1 MMKGIWFGDIH
12 SYANLN
18 LILSKVDLPPATVKE
33 TYVDNPGGD
42 GSWDLT
48 EANGKVNYKDRK
60 AKFTFSV
67 LPGDDFEAKKT
78 EISNLLNG
86 RRFKIVLDKD
96 PEYYWDGRC
105 SVNKYESKKKDRKIV
120 VAANV
125 SPYKLKKGQTRV
137 FVPFSGRN
145 LFNNAELPKIG
156 GSSANIESI
165 ATGVRATWVQGKSAY
180 VLVKWLP
187 LDMLIGET
195 ITLSCDIVESGGAK
209 GTIQIGYAAASG
221 SPRQSEVKLESTG
234 AVSFTVEKTN
244 PQYEYLAIWFYA
256 NNGTDPANV
265 SEGAYV
271 DYLNVQIELGEVSED
286 DLFSKNLFKAEFGGD
301 GYFASGFY
309 DELEIVDANTISG
322 IPTVGQGR
330 DYIRFAQ
337 KYPPGV
343 FTLSN
348 KCKAP
353 RQMLWLFDADGNNIS
368 AQYQTKIQN
377 MNYNQYYDGFFMTL
391 ALVNVTIPSGVAFW
405 RYGVFFEPDNGNKV
419 TLSEIQVSSGSD
431 IPYEPYWRGYEHYV
445 PFRGKNLLD
454 PESITSVSNTTI
466 NNGIVTQKNADTK
479 ATIYVKCYGY
489 LSGTYIKSFGLES
502 ISKQGIISFVFQK
515 TDDFDRIYF
524 GLNGSIT
531 DTTVAVNVADLP
543 NGTYTMQANFTNIT
557 QGSVSWKDMQ
567 IELGDQIKP
576 LGNNLIPYP
585 YARTTKTI
593 AGVTFTVN
601 DNRSIT
607 LSGTATG
614 VAAFYLYDNKNKPF
628 PVGYYSVIANNV
640 CEIRCYHEDQ
650 STTTF
655 SSSGGTINVTKPI
668 VQIALLIRS
677 GTTYNNTIYPMF
689 NKGTTALPYEPF
701 IGYEP
706 YNPPAEVT
714 LTNGRKQV
722 VPTLICTTE
731 TKFDVDGLE
740 FTVNEGKHKVLDFQ
754 LTEGETHAT
763 LRGEGG
769 AAAIVYQ
776 EGDL

>member
-78 EISNLLNG
+78 EVSNLLNG

-221 SPRQSEVKLESTG
+221 SPRQSKVKLESTG
-234 AVSFTVEKTN
+234 AVSFTVENTN
-244 PQYEYLAIWFYA
+244 PQFEYLAIWFYA

-265 SEGAYV
+265 TAGAYV

-286 DLFSKNLFKAEFGGD
+286 DLFSKNLISYPYNETTLTLNGITFTDNGD
-301 GYFASGFY
+301 GSITINGTASNVSTFY
-309 DELEIVDANTISG
+309 LSRDRSLFEVGKTYTIQGSKTGINVDVLFQGVVWAGGGSFTVTEEMMNAATIATQIRIPIGNTI
-322 IPTVGQGR
+322 
-330 DYIRFAQ
+330 
-337 KYPPGV
+337 
-343 FTLSN
+343 N
-348 KCKAP
+348 
-353 RQMLWLFDADGNNIS
+353 
-368 AQYQTKIQN
+368 
-377 MNYNQYYDGFFMTL
+377 
-391 ALVNVTIPSGVAFW
+391 NVTVYPM
-405 RYGVFFEPDNGNKV
+405 
-419 TLSEIQVSSGSD
+419 LSEGSTAL
-431 IPYEPYWRGYEHYV
+431 PYEPYWRGYEHYV

-454 PESITSVSNTTI
+454 LFDISNIEKYNSVEFGMEIVNSDIIYTYNYTKDHFVFSCWVDVEPNTDYSISLTSASINACFVYTDRLFGTI
-466 NNGIVTQKNADTK
+466 
-479 ATIYVKCYGY
+479 VKQVAGLCYQ
-489 LSGTYIKSFGLES
+489 SGTFNSGENSKLLLGFYSQASNRIGDSET
-502 ISKQGIISFVFQK
+502 IS
-515 TDDFDRIYF
+515 
-524 GLNGSIT
+524 
-531 DTTVAVNVADLP
+531 
-543 NGTYTMQANFTNIT
+543 NI
-557 QGSVSWKDMQ
+557 M
-567 IELGDQIKP
+567 I
-576 LGNNLIPYP
+576 
-585 YARTTKTI
+585 
-593 AGVTFTVN
+593 
-601 DNRSIT
+601 
-607 LSGTATG
+607 
-614 VAAFYLYDNKNKPF
+614 
-628 PVGYYSVIANNV
+628 
-640 CEIRCYHEDQ
+640 
-650 STTTF
+650 
-655 SSSGGTINVTKPI
+655 
-668 VQIALLIRS
+668 
-677 GTTYNNTIYPMF
+677 
-689 NKGTTALPYEPF
+689 NKGSTALP
-701 IGYEP
+701 YEP